1 MALARA
7 FASFRQKVVS
17 HVRIPVNPALL
28 VAPVAGSCLGALR
41 SFADSTYLDK
51 QEVTDRILFI
61 IKNFDN
67 VKNPEKVSVLAWSL
81 FDV

>member
-7 FASFRQKVVS
+7 FAGLRQQVLS
-17 HVRIPVNPALL
+17 HVRIPINP
-28 VAPVAGSCLGALR
+28 VFITAPAGASCIGALR

-51 QEVTDRILFI
+51 KEVTDRILNV

-67 VKNPEKVSVLAWSL
+67 IKNPEKVSLDGAP
-81 FDV
+81 